1 MGSQQP
7 PKAQAQPQAQ
17 KPPLP
22 NPYAQAILP
31 NPYAAATVAS
41 SAPVKFTEEQAKA
54 EQQKKAPGIIYLISS
69 IPCL

>member
-7 PKAQAQPQAQ
+7 QKAQALPN
-17 KPPLP
+17 PYGLP
-22 NPYAQAILP
+22 NPYAQASLP
-31 NPYAAATVAS
+31 NPYAAAIVAS

-54 EQQKKAPGIIYLISS
+54 EQQKKAPGIYLTSS